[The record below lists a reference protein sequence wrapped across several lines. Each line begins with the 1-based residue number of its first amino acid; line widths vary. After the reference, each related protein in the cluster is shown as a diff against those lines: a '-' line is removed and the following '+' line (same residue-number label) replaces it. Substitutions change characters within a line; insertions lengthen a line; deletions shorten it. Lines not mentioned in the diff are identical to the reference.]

1 MKQLTSTDFARKI
14 VGDNSRLGRIDLDF
28 YPTPSH
34 AVISLLDNELFNG
47 HIWECACG
55 KGNISVILKEFGY
68 SIYSSDLFDYGFGK
82 SGIDFLNIN
91 LFDKIPF
98 RRIDNIITN
107 PPFNLSLEFILQ
119 AKKIA
124 NCKIAMFLK
133 TSFLEGVKRYEMFQ
147 DKEFPLKCVHQFSK
161 RVSFG
166 KSEGTHKNGGMIA
179 FAWFVWDKEYA
190 GKPHINWII

>member
-1 MKQLTSTDFARKI
+1 MKSIDFARKI
-14 VGDNSRLGRIDLDF
+14 VGDNSNLGRKELDF
-28 YPTPSH
+28 YPTPNYVVK
-34 AVISLLDNELFNG
+34 ALIDNEHFNG

-55 KGNISVILKEFGY
+55 KGNISNVLKTNGY
-68 SIYSSDLFDYGFGK
+68 SVYSSDLFNYEFGK
-82 SGIDFLNIN
+82 TNIDFLSEN

-98 RRIDNIITN
+98 ISINNIITN

-124 NCKIAMFLK
+124 KCKIAMFLK

-147 DKEFPLKCVHQFSK
+147 DKEFPLKCIYQFVK

-166 KSEGTHKNGGMIA
+166 KSEGTYKNGGMIA
-179 FAWFVWDKEYA
+179 FAWFIWDKDYS
-190 GKPHINWII
+190 GKPYINWII